1 MKIFFTAS
9 LRAKQSGFEQTIDTI
24 CDVIDSHYELYA
36 KHILDQ
42 NLEEVKQWSF
52 NKKLQYYNEAYKEI
66 KRCDLFV
73 AEVTYPSANVG
84 YEIAL
89 ALDNEKPVIL
99 LHQNHTTAILDLIHA
114 DDYSDQLNLIKYTK
128 TNLTK
133 KLTEILLSLNGSK
146 DKRFTLLLPPYIL
159 NHLSRIAKKQKMPRA
174 VYIRKLIEKDMREGD
189 F

>member
-9 LRAKQSGFEQTIDTI
+9 LRAKQSGFEKTIDAI
-24 CDVIDSHYELYA
+24 CGVIASHHELYA

-42 NLEEVKQWSF
+42 NLDEVRQWSF
-52 NKKLQYYNEAYKEI
+52 NKKLRYYNEAYKEI

-89 ALDNEKPVIL
+89 ALDAEKPVIL
-99 LHQNHTTAILDLIHA
+99 LHQNHNLAIFDLIHA
-114 DDYSDQLNLIKYTK
+114 DDYSDQLNVIKYTEAS
-128 TNLTK
+128 LDK
-133 KLTEILLSLNGSK
+133 KLTTLLESLNGSK

-159 NHLSRIAKKQKMPRA
+159 NHLSKVAKKQKMPRA
-174 VYIRKLIEKDMREGD
+174 VYIRKLIEKDMHSDE
-189 F
+189 